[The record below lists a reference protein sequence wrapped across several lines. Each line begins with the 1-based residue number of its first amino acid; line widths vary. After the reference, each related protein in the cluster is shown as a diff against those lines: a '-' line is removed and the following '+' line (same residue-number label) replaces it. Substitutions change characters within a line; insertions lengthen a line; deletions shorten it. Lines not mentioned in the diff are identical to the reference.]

1 MIDKIFRWIPF
12 IMLYFPFKIFSLF
25 SGKKNV
31 YLFGTGTGYF
41 HDNPKYL
48 FLKFLKLK
56 NLKEEVY
63 WVAKT
68 NKVYNEL
75 KQKDYPVIKRNSLLA
90 AYYAAVAKAFIVSAE
105 LFDVAYFINDYTKLV
120 QLWHGTPIKHIGMDN
135 KIDSDRNEKKAKWL
149 GKNYTFDR
157 FDLYF
162 VDEQE
167 YIPIFLSA
175 FGCKKEKIKPFG
187 QIRNEVWSDKSLKEK
202 ITKDLALESYSRIL
216 LYAPT
221 YRDRPE
227 DNISLIK
234 SLIQKVA
241 VNKLKENNFIL
252 LIKLHPFLTNGT
264 IDFPSEIINHD
275 NVLDV
280 SSHAD
285 FQELLLISDCL
296 ITDLSSC
303 ILDYK
308 YSGKPFFSFFPD
320 KEKYIMSRNGM
331 YSDSKNIIESN
342 NNIISEIYDYRESL
356 DIPDFKVESF
366 QILSEIKK
374 EYIN

>member
-12 IMLYFPFKIFSLF
+12 IMLYFPFKIFSFF
-25 SGKKNV
+25 SSKKNV

-48 FLKFLKLK
+48 FLEFLKLE

-68 NKVYNEL
+68 NKAYNEL
-75 KQKDYPVIKRNSLLA
+75 KKKGYPVIKRNSLIA
-90 AYYAAVAKAFIVSAE
+90 VYYTAVAKAFIVSAE

-120 QLWHGTPIKHIGMDN
+120 QLWHGTPIKHIGIDN
-135 KIDSDRNEKKAKWL
+135 KIDKDRNDKKAKWL

-175 FGCKKEKIKPFG
+175 FGCQKEKIKAFG
-187 QIRNEVWSDKSLKEK
+187 QIRNKVWKDKSLKEK
-202 ITKDLALESYSRIL
+202 IKKDLELESYSKIL

-221 YRDRPE
+221 YRDSLE
-227 DNISLIK
+227 DNIILIK

-241 VNKLKENNFIL
+241 VNKLKNNNAVL

-264 IDFPSEIINHD
+264 INFPDEITNND
-275 NVLDV
+275 NIIDV
-280 SSHAD
+280 SGHTD

-303 ILDYK
+303 VLDYK

-320 KEKYIMSRNGM
+320 KEKYITSRDGVYLTFNDITESSKEM
-331 YSDSKNIIESN
+331 CNVFQDFDSLSLIDCKIDVKQIIN
-342 NNIISEIYDYRESL
+342 
-356 DIPDFKVESF
+356 K
-366 QILSEIKK
+366 IL
-374 EYIN
+374 